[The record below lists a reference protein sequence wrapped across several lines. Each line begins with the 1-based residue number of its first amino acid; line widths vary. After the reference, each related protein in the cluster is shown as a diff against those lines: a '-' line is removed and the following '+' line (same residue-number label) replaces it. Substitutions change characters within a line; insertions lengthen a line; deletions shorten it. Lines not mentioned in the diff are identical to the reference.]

1 MSALAN
7 APATFGAEV
16 VCLGLV
22 HIYPGEEEPI
32 VALRNVD
39 LHVRPGELVGLLG
52 RSGSG
57 KSTLLAVLS
66 GLLRPTAGM
75 VSVAGHDLARLDDP
89 GLSRLRSTEL
99 SLLLQEPLQNLVPYA
114 TAEENVA
121 FAQRGARRR
130 GWPLRWTAAE
140 LVDIFGLGTA
150 AERPVY
156 QLSAGEQQ
164 KAALAAA
171 VATSPRVLVADE
183 PTTSLDE
190 AAREAVIDGLLR
202 AHALSGATIVV
213 ATHDPLTASAFP
225 RTVTISH
232 GVIGSEGRGGER
244 FALLGRDG
252 AVQLPPEIANR
263 YPAGSLFRIIVT
275 DSGVELRPEAAEEE
289 ER

>member
-1 MSALAN
+1 MSAVADPT
-7 APATFGAEV
+7 PAFGAEV
-16 VCLGLV
+16 VCLGVV

-39 LHVRPGELVGLLG
+39 LHVRSGEMVGLLG

-57 KSTLLAVLS
+57 KSTLLAILS
-66 GLLRPTAGM
+66 GLLRPTAGV
-75 VSVAGHDLARLDDP
+75 VSVAGHDVAHLSDAA
-89 GLSRLRSTEL
+89 LSRVRSTEL
-99 SLLLQEPLQNLVPYA
+99 SLLLQDPLQNLIPYA
-114 TAEENVA
+114 TAVENVA

-130 GWPLRWTAAE
+130 GWPLRWTAVE
-140 LVDIFGLGTA
+140 LVELFGLGVT

-164 KAALAAA
+164 KAATAAA
-171 VATSPRVLVADE
+171 IATSPRVLVADE
-183 PTTSLDE
+183 PTTSLDD
-190 AAREAVIDGLLR
+190 AGRETVIDGLRR

-213 ATHDPLTASAFP
+213 ATHDPTTAAGFP

-252 AVQLPPEIANR
+252 AVQLPPDIAAGFR
-263 YPAGSLFRIIVT
+263 AGSLFKVVVT
-275 DSGVELRPEAAEEE
+275 ETGVELRPEAGEEE
-289 ER
+289 P